1 MKFTIKLLLNIVL
14 IIIFNNSFS
23 QNNNEKKYIK
33 EMKLF
38 FQNAAEDNSWQAF
51 LNYNDTFNLPEYFF
65 SYKEYIDNQRKIKRN
80 DNWYY
85 FDPSTA
91 DNYNL
96 NVSDFNELNINILND
111 TSRFQIKNKWFDNH
125 KINIIPDSV
134 SKLKKYTTDYMNPI
148 FFRNYTRCF
157 IAISGRDMYSY
168 FFKKIKGKWLF
179 DKSYIMVDY
188 D

>member
-1 MKFTIKLLLNIVL
+1 
-14 IIIFNNSFS
+14 
-23 QNNNEKKYIK
+23 
-33 EMKLF
+33 MKLF

-51 LNYNDTFNLPEYFF
+51 LNYNDTFNLPENFF

-125 KINIIPDSV
+125 KNQ
-134 SKLKKYTTDYMNPI
+134 Y
-148 FFRNYTRCF
+148 YTRL
-157 IAISGRDMYSY
+157 S
-168 FFKKIKGKWLF
+168 IKN
-179 DKSYIMVDY
+179 
-188 D
+188 

>member
-1 MKFTIKLLLNIVL
+1 MKNSLKFFILMFYFPLNL
-14 IIIFNNSFS
+14 FS

-96 NVSDFNELNINILND
+96 NVSDFILLFISLLPVSGELTQL
-111 TSRFQIKNKWFDNH
+111 
-125 KINIIPDSV
+125 
-134 SKLKKYTTDYMNPI
+134 SKLILRTILKVVAD
-148 FFRNYTRCF
+148 
-157 IAISGRDMYSY
+157 
-168 FFKKIKGKWLF
+168 
-179 DKSYIMVDY
+179 
-188 D
+188 

>member
-1 MKFTIKLLLNIVL
+1 MKYISKTLLIFYLLL
-14 IIIFNNSFS
+14 IFINSYS

-51 LNYNDTFNLPEYFF
+51 LNYNHTFNLPEYFF

-96 NVSDFNELNINILND
+96 NVSDFNEL
-111 TSRFQIKNKWFDNH
+111 
-125 KINIIPDSV
+125 
-134 SKLKKYTTDYMNPI
+134 
-148 FFRNYTRCF
+148 
-157 IAISGRDMYSY
+157 
-168 FFKKIKGKWLF
+168 
-179 DKSYIMVDY
+179 IM
-188 D
+188 